1 MTSQFNTLFL
11 KWSSSLHST
20 KKAKWRNTICQP
32 KCWHQSK
39 MCSIYCA
46 TSQFPSFS
54 LYPGSN
60 YLRRGHGCEPD
71 TSLKNCKWLCKLVDL
86 DLGVS
91 CWNREMCFT
100 GNDLKFGMPRVLRF
114 KKKKFSCTA
123 SCSSWERKLKTATME
138 IILLEKLVFYEI
150 HYIQLKITL

>member
-1 MTSQFNTLFL
+1 MTTCLYVVSEILDDGLFRFMTSQFNTLFL

-114 KKKKFSCTA
+114 KKKKSFHA
-123 SCSSWERKLKTATME
+123 QHLALPGKENWKQ
-138 IILLEKLVFYEI
+138 
-150 HYIQLKITL
+150 QLWR